1 MECTAVVTVDQRR
14 NAPEQ
19 LLHVQLEH
27 VNVARMMN
35 AHQKNFVLLYKY
47 DSEKC
52 VSDCQYLD
60 IHILGY
66 IISKF
71 YRNYCF
77 MISKML

>member
-35 AHQKNFVLLYKY
+35 AHQKNFVLLYKN
-47 DSEKC
+47 DSEEC

-60 IHILGY
+60 IHILG
-66 IISKF
+66 
-71 YRNYCF
+71 
-77 MISKML
+77 